1 MYRPLNFSMADRIAA
16 AKTVTTGKTSI
27 SDIPSSIDA
36 NPGATQLSANTQAI
50 DQAGQQ
56 VQNRQSN
63 ATDATSSTAINKTT
77 AETNKLTY
85 NKPGDSTYPNEKDPG
100 KVKPT
105 PQNKT
110 FTERL
115 LDNQLQAKL
124 NSGPDRTQTN
134 AQYTEYP
141 KDQATDINKPQP
153 TSNTPTRPNMGG
165 FDPATI
171 QGSSQGQPPG
181 DLLTGVPGMIPGVNL
196 GPKYSPVGQFKPTGI
211 KASSIPKP
219 KFR

>member
-16 AKTVTTGKTSI
+16 AKTSTNNKTDIAAVPGKVN
-27 SDIPSSIDA
+27 A
-36 NPGATQLSANTQAI
+36 NPGSTQMSPNTQSL
-50 DQAGQQ
+50 DQAGQSVNGEQ
-56 VQNRQSN
+56 GKANQ
-63 ATDATSSTAINKTT
+63 ATSQEAQNAKT

-85 NKPGDSTYPNEKDPG
+85 NRPGEPTYPNEKDPA
-100 KVKPT
+100 KTTPK

-124 NSGPDRTQTN
+124 NGPDRPVNNTQN
-134 AQYTEYP
+134 TEYP
-141 KDQATDINKPQP
+141 KDQAADINKPQP
-153 TSNTPTRPNMGG
+153 TDNTPTRPNMKG
-165 FDPATI
+165 FDPAAI
-171 QGSSQGQPPG
+171 QGSSQEQPSG
-181 DLLTGVPGMIPGVNL
+181 DLLTGVPGMIPVAKL
-196 GPKYSPVGQFKPTGI
+196 GPKYSTIGQFKPIGI